1 MCHKKTKK
9 KGLTNRT
16 QNTTKENKE
25 DIKRKAY
32 SLNENMPYNS
42 FS

>member
-32 SLNENMPYNS
+32 FLNENMPYNS

>member
-1 MCHKKTKK
+1 MCHKKNKK
-9 KGLTNRT
+9 ERIYQ
-16 QNTTKENKE
+16 QNTKCDERE
-25 DIKRKAY
+25 QRDIKRKAY